1 MKVSSESLWLKILN
15 FSISKSI
22 ISFSGK
28 VEYSEKFI
36 NSNLFSLFSSRF
48 DLAKLLRWEG
58 MD

>member
-48 DLAKLLRWEG
+48 DLAKLLGWEG